1 MIAVLYSPMVNQ
13 GTYPTAEKPTYEALE
28 RRVIELTRRL
38 SELRRLE
45 RTLLESERKYRE
57 LVQAV
62 NSIILRF
69 DTQGNITFFNEFAQ
83 RFFGFSKDEALGK
96 NIVGTIVPRTD
107 SAGRDLALMIRR
119 LIADPENHVAN
130 ENENIRKSG
139 ERVWV
144 TWTNRAIHNTRQ
156 QVVEILAVGNDI
168 SARKKTEQELVRLA
182 TVVEQVAESIMIT
195 DRRGDIIYINP
206 AFEHIS
212 GFSRTDVIGKNF
224 RILKSDKH
232 DESFYR
238 RMWQTI
244 SSGRV
249 WKGRIVNRMKASEL
263 REFETT
269 ISPIRDNSADIV
281 NFVSINRD
289 VTSELDLESRLR
301 QAQKM
306 EAIGTLAGGIAHDFN
321 NILSAIIGYAELSK
335 MDVAQG
341 SLIQNNLAEILKA
354 GNRAKDLVNQI
365 LTFSRRSEP
374 ERKPVRIG
382 QIVNEALKM
391 LRASLPTTIDMR
403 ASIDDDVGVIEADTT
418 QVHQILMNLCT
429 NAGHA
434 MRDTGGILEV
444 TLSNAEIDELMA
456 SRQPDLIASSY
467 LKLSVTDTG
476 SGMTEEV
483 AHRIFEPYFT
493 TKEKGV
499 GTGMG
504 LAVVHG
510 IVRSYGGAI
519 TVDSA
524 PGRGSTFNVYLPRIL
539 KTAAPVDERSHVYP
553 TGHERILCVD
563 DEQTL
568 VDVAEQMLAKLGF
581 QVITSTSS
589 VEALKLFQ
597 TQPDDFDL
605 VITDLTMPNLTGDRL
620 AAELTKIR
628 PDVPVI
634 LCSGYSE
641 HLTGKQLRETGI
653 RSFLMKP
660 LLIGDLATTVRRILD
675 EK

>member
-1 MIAVLYSPMVNQ
+1 MVNQ
-13 GTYPTAEKPTYEALE
+13 GTNPMAEKPTYEELE
-28 RRVIELTRRL
+28 RRVIELTRRV
-38 SELRRLE
+38 SELTRLE
-45 RTLLESERKYRE
+45 RTSLESELKYRE
-57 LVQAV
+57 LVQNA

-83 RFFGFSKDEALGK
+83 RFFGFSKEEALGK
-96 NIVGTIVPRTD
+96 NIVGTIVPQTD
-107 SAGRDLALMIRR
+107 SAGRDLALMTRR
-119 LIADPENHVAN
+119 LINDPENYVAN

-144 TWTNRAIHNTRQ
+144 TWTNKAIHNARQ
-156 QVVEILAVGNDI
+156 EVVEILAVGTDI
-168 SARKKTEQELVRLA
+168 SARKKTEQELTRLA

-212 GFSRTDVIGKNF
+212 GFSRTDIIGENF

-249 WKGRIVNRMKASEL
+249 WKGRIVNRMKGSEL
-263 REFETT
+263 REFQTT
-269 ISPIRDNSADIV
+269 ISPIRDSSSNIV

-289 VTSELDLESRLR
+289 VTPELNLESRLR

-335 MDVAQG
+335 MDIAQG
-341 SLIQNNLAEILKA
+341 SLIQNNLNEILKA

-365 LTFSRRSEP
+365 LAFSRRSEP
-374 ERKPVRIG
+374 ERKPVHIG
-382 QIVNEALKM
+382 QTVNEALKM
-391 LRASLPTTIDMR
+391 LRASLPTTISIQ
-403 ASIDDDVGVIEADTT
+403 ASIHDDVGIIEADTT

-429 NAGHA
+429 NAAHA
-434 MRDTGGILEV
+434 MRDTGGILAV
-444 TLSNAEIDELMA
+444 ALSNAEIDELAA
-456 SRQPDLIASSY
+456 SRQPDLIPSSY

-476 SGMTEEV
+476 SGMTEDV
-483 AHRIFEPYFT
+483 LQRIFEPYFT

-510 IVRSYGGAI
+510 IVKSYGGAV
-519 TVDSA
+519 TVESA
-524 PGRGSTFNVYLPRIL
+524 PGRGSTFNVYLPRIE
-539 KTAAPVDERSHVYP
+539 KIAAPLDERLHVYP

-563 DEQTL
+563 DEQVL
-568 VDVAEQMLAKLGF
+568 VDVAKQMLEKLGY
-581 QVITSTSS
+581 QVVTSTSS
-589 VEALKLFQ
+589 AEALKLFQ
-597 TQPDDFDL
+597 AQPDGFDL

-620 AAELTKIR
+620 APELIKIR

-641 HLTGKQLRETGI
+641 HLTGKHLRETGI

-675 EK
+675 ER